1 MTQVRRVDRIR
12 NWLYGPGMARTN
24 MDGKSI
30 KLVLRWLLNREEL
43 QDAEI
48 ATAAGLTAS
57 TYSRRKDSEDF
68 PSFEDLEKIGKH
80 FDISPRMLQIAFG
93 LRDLSEL
100 VILDDGEMRQYIE
113 QGGANH
119 PHHPLL
125 VGAGRGERHRGRR
138 VLIPTPAM
146 IKGMREIHRVKSAPT
161 DTVEPWTRKPSL

>member
-1 MTQVRRVDRIR
+1 
-12 NWLYGPGMARTN
+12 MARTN

-57 TYSRRKDSEDF
+57 TYSRRKDSDDF
-68 PSFEDLEKIGKH
+68 PSFEDLDKIGKH
-80 FDISPRMLQIAFG
+80 FNISSRMLQIAFG
-93 LRDLSEL
+93 LRDISEL
-100 VILDDGEMRQYIE
+100 VILEDDEMRQYIE

-125 VGAGRGERHRGRR
+125 VGARKEERHRRGGRR

-146 IKGMREIHRVKSAPT
+146 IRGREIHHVETSSKTVK
-161 DTVEPWTRKPSL
+161 PWANKPSA

>member
-1 MTQVRRVDRIR
+1 
-12 NWLYGPGMARTN
+12 MARTN

-57 TYSRRKDSEDF
+57 TYSRRKDSDDF
-68 PSFEDLEKIGKH
+68 PSFEDLDKIGKH
-80 FDISPRMLQIAFG
+80 FNISSRMLQIAFG
-93 LRDLSEL
+93 LRDISEL
-100 VILDDGEMRQYIE
+100 VILEDDEMRQYIE

-125 VGAGRGERHRGRR
+125 VGARKEERHRRGGRR

-146 IKGMREIHRVKSAPT
+146 IRGMREIHHVETSSK
-161 DTVEPWTRKPSL
+161 TVEPWANKPSA